1 MSLENSKPLENNES
15 LENKII
21 QIAQNARKAARTM
34 AAVSTNQK
42 NQALIAIADLIH
54 KNAPAIQAENAKD
67 IERAKT
73 NGLSPAMIDRLTISD
88 AVINAMTEGVLFVAG
103 LTDPVGS
110 LSDASIRPNGL
121 EIARMR
127 IPLGV
132 IGIIYESRPNV
143 TVDAAGLC
151 LKAGNAV
158 ILRGGSEAIYS
169 NMALASVIEQA
180 IIETGLPGAA
190 VQVIPVPDRDAV
202 DILLKQEESIDLII
216 PRGGEGLIRH
226 VVANS
231 TIPVLKHYKGVCH
244 AYVDEGADLEMAVN
258 ISVNSK
264 AQRPGVC
271 NALETLLVHERI
283 AAEFLPLVYDAMTQ
297 ASVALRGCEKTCA
310 LLPGIESATPQ
321 DWDAEY
327 LDLIL
332 AVRVVKDMEEAMQ
345 HIALHGSNHTE
356 AIITK
361 DYSRSRRFVREV
373 DASLVIV
380 NASTRFN
387 DGGELGLGAEM
398 GISTS
403 KLHAYGPMGI
413 KELTTTKFV
422 AWGEGQIRS

>member
-1 MSLENSKPLENNES
+1 MSLETTES
-15 LENKII
+15 LENRII
-21 QIAQNARKAARTM
+21 KIAQNARRAARTM
-34 AAVSTNQK
+34 AAVSSSQK
-42 NQALIAIADLIH
+42 NQALVAIAGLIRE
-54 KNAPAIQAENAKD
+54 NAAAIQAENAKD
-67 IERAKT
+67 IDRART

-88 AVINAMTEGVLFVAG
+88 GVITSMADGLTFVAG

-121 EIARMR
+121 EIAKMR

-158 ILRGGSEAIYS
+158 ILRGGSEAIHS
-169 NMALASVIEQA
+169 NLALAAVIEKGIKA
-180 IIETGLPGAA
+180 AGLPGAA
-190 VQVIPVPDRDAV
+190 VQIVPVPDRAAV

-226 VVANS
+226 VVALS

-244 AYVDEGADLEMAVN
+244 AYVDENADLEMAVN
-258 ISVNSK
+258 ISVNAK

-271 NALETLLVHERI
+271 NALETLLVHANIAER
-283 AAEFLPLVYDAMTQ
+283 FLPLACKALTAAGVT
-297 ASVALRGCEKTCA
+297 LRGCEQTCA
-310 LLPGIESATPQ
+310 VLPQIESATPE

-332 AVRVVKDMEEAMQ
+332 AVKVVKDMEEAMT
-345 HIALHGSNHTE
+345 HIAAHGSNHTE
-356 AIITK
+356 AIITA

-422 AWGEGQIRS
+422 AWGEGQIRV